1 MLSFGSIKEYATK
14 HPESAQD
21 IEDLSSTTYV
31 DDIIA
36 FGATEEDILR
46 KMRVAIAALSEGQM
60 VVTKFRSHP
69 KTAAD
74 TLIDEL
80 HPGTPPSQV
89 EFKTLGLWYNT
100 TTDEIWSAF
109 EHIHDFDTKE
119 ILKNGILLVL

>member
-1 MLSFGSIKEYATK
+1 MVLGETQLYRFHHLPWGLISAPFILNAVIQFLYKEYATK
-14 HPESAQD
+14 HPESAKD

-36 FGATEEDILR
+36 FGVTEEDILR

-74 TLIDEL
+74 T
-80 HPGTPPSQV
+80 
-89 EFKTLGLWYNT
+89 
-100 TTDEIWSAF
+100 
-109 EHIHDFDTKE
+109 
-119 ILKNGILLVL
+119 